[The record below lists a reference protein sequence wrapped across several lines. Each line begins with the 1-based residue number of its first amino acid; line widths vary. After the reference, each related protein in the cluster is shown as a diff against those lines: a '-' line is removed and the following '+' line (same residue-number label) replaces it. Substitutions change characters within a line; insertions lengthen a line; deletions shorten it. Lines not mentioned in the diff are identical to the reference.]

1 VSGRTIVVAGAGIG
15 GLTAA
20 LALARQGFRVEV
32 LDQAARLEETG
43 AGIQLSP
50 NATRILLELGLRD
63 RLAPAAVAPDAIVVR
78 NARDRVISRMA
89 LDASERR
96 YGAPYWVV
104 HRGDLQGALHGAVMA
119 RRDIALT
126 LGAAVDGYAVDAGG
140 VTVRAT
146 RNGRSEEVRG
156 AALVGADGLWSTLRV
171 LAGETE
177 APTFAGRS
185 AWRALVPA
193 DAVAPDV
200 RAPVVNLRLGEDA
213 HLVHYPVRGGAM
225 INLVAI
231 AADARPSTG
240 WSTVATADEVLARF
254 PASVWAASARDLLA
268 LPAQW
273 LKWPLY
279 ERRPF
284 RPREGESARAAVT
297 LIGDAAHP
305 MLPYL
310 AQGAAMAIE
319 DAAVLAHALAATPD
333 APAGAMR
340 RYETARRPRIAR
352 VRDAVRR
359 NDAVYH
365 LGGAAAAL
373 RDGAMGLMGGRLLH
387 SRFDWLYDWRPE

>member
-32 LDQAARLEETG
+32 LDQAACLEETG

-126 LGAAVDGYAVDAGG
+126 LGAAVDRYAVDAGG

-279 ERRPF
+279 ERRPL
-284 RPREGESARAAVT
+284 RPREGESAGAAVT

-333 APAGAMR
+333 ELAGAMR
-340 RYETARRPRIAR
+340 RYETVRRPRIAR

-387 SRFDWLYDWRPE
+387 SRFDWLYEWRPE

>member
-1 VSGRTIVVAGAGIG
+1 MSGRTIVVAGAGIG

-63 RLAPAAVAPDAIVVR
+63 RLGLAAVAPDAIMVR

-104 HRGDLQGALHGAVMA
+104 HRGDLQGALHGAVMVH
-119 RRDIALT
+119 RDIALT
-126 LGAAVDGYAVDAGG
+126 LGAPVDGYAADAGG

-156 AALVGADGLWSTLRV
+156 DALVGADGLWSTLRV

-279 ERRPF
+279 ERRPL

-333 APAGAMR
+333 ELAGAMR
-340 RYETARRPRIAR
+340 RYETVRRPRIAR

-387 SRFDWLYDWRPE
+387 SRFDWLYEWRPE